1 MADNFYLPP
10 DDPDLDRDYITGR
23 EYMDGMTTGIKTI
36 SSELETNV
44 VFNGDGAATDGK
56 NVYLPAQCPE
66 SAMTLRQV
74 NVGRGYGNHEALH
87 QILTDMEAW
96 HKFAQDNKAKGLKW
110 TTAMGNAIEDIR
122 IEHGGLTL
130 YPGIAKSIDH
140 TAEAVTREAAKQ
152 FEAEPELASNV
163 WSTLPL
169 AVTWAGRV
177 RLGYPSPALTS
188 ALDNLAPDIKERA
201 FKIADAVLGLDT
213 GVEGVGKVNKTK
225 AYNGTK
231 GALDLA
237 VLVTKELAEEEREK
251 PTGGE
256 PTDGEECEDGEG
268 ADIRRG
274 KGRTVERDADG
285 DGSSEHTAG
294 EDDGRSHEGETGDG
308 SGSEGRERGEP
319 DDAPDG
325 TDGRSEGGGDEDKSF
340 DWMTTASEYE
350 PLNSDLDQVKD
361 MLDNKKTKR
370 RSGKTIIYAPICT
383 SSDGFFPPFCPDPKL
398 KDPWWCR
405 VTKDLTRK
413 EFAEYKTELGARVAT
428 MRRKFEQ
435 ALITKTR
442 SEWVGGRTGK
452 LDVRRRGVGIM
463 RADDKIFRKLE
474 EADAIDTCVTLLVD
488 CSGSMRHNDRI
499 VTAAKTAIAIA
510 TALDGAGIPVEV
522 LGHTAIE
529 HPDNKVDREARY
541 GAGYWA
547 RRDAV
552 RIFEFKTF
560 DKPMRQC
567 VAEMGAIGRMSLAH
581 NADPDA
587 YRMVG
592 HRLAKR
598 TEARKVMMV
607 LADGRPE
614 HVTDLTDHEL
624 SQETRRAVQTCADM
638 GIDMVGIGI
647 QYSGLKEFFPDYVIV
662 RSMDDLSREVMD
674 RLAKLLLGNRFHID
688 NSALINV
695 AS

>member
-1 MADNFYLPP
+1 MAENFYLPP
-10 DDPDLDRDYITGR
+10 DDPDLDKDYISGR

-36 SSELETNV
+36 SSELDTNV

-96 HKFAQDNKAKGLKW
+96 HNFAQDNKAKGLKW

-152 FEAEPELASNV
+152 FEADPDLACDI
-163 WSTLPL
+163 WATLPL

-177 RLGYPSPALTS
+177 RLGYPSPALSS
-188 ALDNLAPDIKERA
+188 ALDNLAPHITERA

-213 GVEGVGKVNKTK
+213 GVEGVGKVNKDK

-231 GALDLA
+231 SALDLA
-237 VLVTKELAEEEREK
+237 VLVTKELAEEQEEREK
-251 PTGGE
+251 PTGGKE
-256 PTDGEECEDGEG
+256 GEDGEG
-268 ADIRRG
+268 TERG
-274 KGRTVERDADG
+274 RGGKSTDERDADG
-285 DGSSEHTAG
+285 HGSSEPIAG
-294 EDDGRSHEGETGDG
+294 KDDGHPHEAETGDG
-308 SGSEGRERGEP
+308 SGSEGRECGEP
-319 DDAPDG
+319 DDAHDG
-325 TDGRSEGGGDEDKSF
+325 TDGRSEGDGDEDKSF

-370 RSGKTIIYAPICT
+370 RSGKTIIYSPICT

-398 KDPWWCR
+398 QDPWWY
-405 VTKDLTRK
+405 RK
-413 EFAEYKTELGARVAT
+413 EREQARREFADYKTELGARVAT

-452 LDVRRRGVGIM
+452 LDVRKRGVAIM

-499 VTAAKTAIAIA
+499 VVAAKTAIAIA

-522 LGHTAIE
+522 LGHTAVE
-529 HPDNKVDREARY
+529 HCDDEINRSARY

-567 VAEMGAIGRMSLAH
+567 VAEMGAIGRMALAH

-587 YRMVG
+587 YRMVA

-624 SQETRRAVQTCADM
+624 AQETRRAVQTCADM

-647 QYSGLKEFFPDYVIV
+647 QYSGLKEFFPDYVVV